1 MALMDKIVGVGVGLL
16 VVAIL
21 LPIGIGQIA
30 GANTT
35 GWDPSVATVFTVLL
49 PVLAVI
55 GLVLYFMP
63 KK

>member
-16 VVAIL
+16 VIAII
-21 LPIGIGQIA
+21 LPIAIGQIA
-30 GANTT
+30 DTDVTT
-35 GWDPSVATVFTVLL
+35 WDPSVATVFTVLL